1 MRWAELNSTETRFA
15 LTWFSRCSSQLQYK
29 TLEDKLR
36 GVEEDLRQST
46 SKFSEL
52 QRTLESERQVWVSDK
67 KTLED
72 TIVDLSTSE
81 KTSETD
87 RSARESEVRQQEQRA
102 LVKLTMFLLDI
113 RILTLS
119 LQAAEERYSRE
130 VLIHAESIKTIETLK
145 QQLTTSQ
152 ATARENLSEA
162 ANAQAKLEASEGS
175 WKQQKEALDKEI
187 TDLSARWVL
196 ILDAG

>member
-102 LVKLTMFLLDI
+102 LVKLTISIGHPYPYFVI
-113 RILTLS
+113 AGRGRKILTRS
-119 LQAAEERYSRE
+119 PYSCGVDQDYRDP
-130 VLIHAESIKTIETLK
+130 
-145 QQLTTSQ
+145 Q
-152 ATARENLSEA
+152 ATTHHLSSYRQGEFVR
-162 ANAQAKLEASEGS
+162 SC
-175 WKQQKEALDKEI
+175 
-187 TDLSARWVL
+187 
-196 ILDAG
+196 